1 MEEKKSALKSLP
13 TYLSYLLVL
22 IVIAFI
28 SFLFPNNVKF
38 KYQFERG
45 QVWRYDD
52 LVAPFDFAIRKS
64 DQEIET
70 EKKEVEADFSPYYEM
85 VPAISRNS
93 KQALENQFNQ
103 QLAQV
108 NQEEQFKDVF
118 RQPDRYRNY
127 GTAMLDRMYER
138 GIISLQE
145 VHKNKGKDFVINIV
159 KGNTSYQQTLDNV
172 LNLEEARSLLS
183 DSLPYSRLAE
193 PEFLYPIMENVLR
206 PNLLYSDT
214 LTQMF
219 QEDALGSI
227 STARGKV
234 KKGELIIPKDGYVT
248 DDIYQKLIS
257 YRIQYEKEISD
268 KKSYLYVFLGYFLLT
283 SIIVGVFVLYLQL
296 FYKSIIYRFREMLFM
311 LLWLFAYSY
320 LVYAVEQINVLS
332 TYLIPFCIVPIV
344 IRTFYDSRLA
354 LFTHI
359 VIVLIASFLSSLGYE
374 FTIMQI
380 LAGVVV
386 LLSDVNTR
394 DWSRFFYSML
404 FIFLT
409 YALTYFGLSL
419 IQEGALDKIDWSIYT
434 WLGLNAFLTL
444 LAYPMVPLLER
455 VFGYL
460 SPITLVELSD
470 MNRPLLRE
478 LAMKAPG
485 TLQHSLQVANLAEA
499 AANEIGADPLL
510 VKVAALYH
518 DIGKTANPT
527 YFIENQSGK
536 NPHDG
541 LSNLESA
548 KIIIGHVSEG
558 VEMARKYKLPKVL
571 IDFIKTH
578 HGTTRT
584 EYFYKNQVAENPDK
598 EIDQSLFRYP
608 GPRPGSKEETILMI
622 ADTIE
627 AACKSLKNPSE
638 KELVDFID
646 KLVAGKITQGQLE
659 NSKMSFRDLE
669 ACVNIFKQIM
679 KSVYHVRIEYP
690 EDETETAEEPDD
702 TSEE

>member
-1 MEEKKSALKSLP
+1 MEEKKSVLESLP

-22 IVIAFI
+22 TVIIFI

-64 DQEIET
+64 DQEIEA
-70 EKKEVEADFSPYYEM
+70 EKQEIEADFSPYYELLPS
-85 VPAISRNS
+85 VARNS
-93 KQALENQFNQ
+93 KQAFENQFSQ
-103 QLAQV
+103 QLTV
-108 NQEEQFKDVF
+108 VSQEEQFKDVF
-118 RQPDRYRNY
+118 GQPDRYRNF

-138 GIISLQE
+138 GIISLHE
-145 VHKNKGKDFVINIV
+145 DHKNKGKDFVINIV
-159 KGNTSYQQTLDNV
+159 KGNTSYQQTLDNI

-193 PEFLYPIMENVLR
+193 PEFLYPIMESVLR
-206 PNLLYSDT
+206 PNLFYSDT

-227 STARGKV
+227 SMARGKV
-234 KKGELIIPKDGYVT
+234 KKGELIIPQDGYVT
-248 DDIYQKLIS
+248 DDIYQKLVS
-257 YRIQYEKEISD
+257 FRTQYEKEISD

-283 SIIVGVFVLYLQL
+283 SIITGVFILYLRL
-296 FYKSIIYRFREMLFM
+296 FYNGIIHHFREMLFM

-380 LAGVVV
+380 LAGIVV

-434 WLGLNAFLTL
+434 WFAINTFLTL
-444 LAYPMVPLLER
+444 LAYPIVPLFER

-518 DIGKTANPT
+518 DIGKTANPL

-536 NPHDG
+536 NPHDEI
-541 LSNLESA
+541 SNLESA

-571 IDFIKTH
+571 INFIKSH

-584 EYFYKNQVAENPDK
+584 EYFYKNHIAEHPDK
-598 EIDQSLFRYP
+598 EFDESLFRYP
-608 GPRPGSKEETILMI
+608 GPRPISKEETILMI

-638 KELVDFID
+638 KELLDFID
-646 KLVAGKITQGQLE
+646 KLVAGKITKGQLE
-659 NSKMSFRDLE
+659 NSEMSFSE
-669 ACVNIFKQIM
+669 FETCVNIFKQIM

-690 EDETETAEEPDD
+690 EDKEIQKK
-702 TSEE
+702 